1 MSDTPAGLARRYVNG
16 TFDLID
22 HDGRA
27 VSEQTYRGKH
37 VVLFFG
43 FTHCKMVCP
52 RALSRLSVVLD
63 RLGPLADSIQP
74 LYVTVDPQRDTP
86 EVMKEFLSSAYP
98 RFTGLTGSGEQ
109 IEVAKKSFRV
119 FATEAADPDNPDG
132 YQMPHTA
139 FTYVLG
145 PDGTYLTHF
154 SDAVDEDEL
163 VARLSS
169 ILQPSGSSATKM

>member
-1 MSDTPAGLARRYVNG
+1 MTKPNGTAARQYIGG

-27 VSEQTYRGKH
+27 VSTRTYAGKH
-37 VVLFFG
+37 MLIFFG

-52 RALSRLSVVLD
+52 RALSRLSAVLD
-63 RLGPLADSIQP
+63 RLGPLADRVQP

-86 EVMKEFLSSAYP
+86 EVMKAFLSSAYP
-98 RFTGLTGSGEQ
+98 RFTGLTGSPEQ
-109 IEVAKKSFRV
+109 IELAKKSFRV
-119 FATEAADPDNPDG
+119 FASEVADPDEPNS

-154 SDAVDEDEL
+154 TDAVDEESL
-163 VARLSS
+163 IARLST
-169 ILQPSGSSATKM
+169 ILQ

>member
-1 MSDTPAGLARRYVNG
+1 MNEPHGTVARHYVEG

-27 VSEQTYRGKH
+27 VSTRTYGGKH
-37 VVLFFG
+37 MLVFFG

-52 RALSRLSVVLD
+52 RALSRLSAVLD
-63 RLGPLADSIQP
+63 RLGPLADRIQP

-86 EVMKEFLSSAYP
+86 EVMKEFLSSSYP
-98 RFTGLTGSGEQ
+98 RFTGLTGSAQQ
-109 IEVAKKSFRV
+109 IELAKKSFRV
-119 FATEAADPDNPDG
+119 FSTEVADPDDPDS

-145 PDGTYLTHF
+145 PDGAYQTHF
-154 SDAVDEDEL
+154 TDAVDEDEL
-163 VARLSS
+163 VTRLSS
-169 ILQPSGSSATKM
+169 ILQ